1 MKKEYFWKS
10 DTSLKKSNAEFNSS
24 GNEALEVNEEFL
36 NSKFS
41 EYDYVSAQRGV
52 PKGSERYKEGESI

>member
-1 MKKEYFWKS
+1 MKKEYLWKS

-24 GNEALEVNEEFL
+24 GDEALEVNEEFL

-41 EYDYVSAQRGV
+41 EYDYVKCIKRCS
-52 PKGSERYKEGESI
+52 KGFWKI

>member
-1 MKKEYFWKS
+1 MKKEYLWKS

-24 GNEALEVNEEFL
+24 GDEALEVNEEFL

-41 EYDYVSAQRGV
+41 ECDYVKCTKRCS
-52 PKGSERYKEGESI
+52 KGFWKI